1 MFATVGTDV
10 ATGKSDYG
18 VFQGKALRERSK
30 PVTAHE
36 KFHEMENNS
45 KEGLVD
51 RDEFVKE
58 LVNTGKFKEGEA
70 EKMFQSMADSGQIYN
85 VRNNFYRKVR

>member
-1 MFATVGTDV
+1 MCN
-10 ATGKSDYG
+10 K
-18 VFQGKALRERSK
+18 
-30 PVTAHE
+30 
-36 KFHEMENNS
+36 
-45 KEGLVD
+45 
-51 RDEFVKE
+51 FVKE